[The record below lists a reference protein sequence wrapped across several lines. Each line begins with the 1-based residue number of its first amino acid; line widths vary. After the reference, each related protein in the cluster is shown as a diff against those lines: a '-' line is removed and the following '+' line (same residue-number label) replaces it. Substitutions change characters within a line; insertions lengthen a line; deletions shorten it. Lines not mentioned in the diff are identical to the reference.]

1 MAGYLHLIVVVMF
14 NMKSSS
20 GDVNFAEFGLNAN
33 ELVGVFEDASVI
45 LDASF
50 IMSGNAYD
58 GDAENDI
65 LGMPAASVMRDLRFF
80 LSIKMPH
87 IYFYKNICV
96 TFLNNHYSMIV
107 LMIGSFDI

>member
-1 MAGYLHLIVVVMF
+1 MKFNDCNVAGYLHLIVVVMF

-45 LDASF
+45 LDAGF

-58 GDAENDI
+58 GDAEDDI
-65 LGMPAASVMRDLRFF
+65 LGHAGGVCDAGFEILFVH
-80 LSIKMPH
+80 KNATH
-87 IYFYKNICV
+87 I
-96 TFLNNHYSMIV
+96 L
-107 LMIGSFDI
+107 L